1 MKQSLK
7 IEIAPKSILVAIA
20 TIILFLV
27 AWRVREVLISL
38 FVAFILMSGSAPLV
52 DFLVEKGTNRVLAV
66 AITYILAIGLF
77 ALLIFSI
84 VPPLVDQINGLVA
97 KLPDYYKNAVDM
109 LQSGQLSVLT
119 NENIVSLLSSRVTGA
134 LSNFLS
140 VVLNIVGVFISF
152 ITIAVFTFYMLL
164 ERQKIKENI
173 HVIFPGVEKKRV
185 VELADKIEEKVGAW
199 VRGQLVLMLLVGVTT
214 YIALLILGVPYALPL
229 AIVAG
234 LLKAVPVIGPII
246 AAIPAILVAFVHSA
260 VLAIAVLALYLLV
273 EQITDNFISPLLM
286 AKAVDLSP
294 LVIIFALLV
303 GGMLFG
309 IVGALLAVP
318 AAGIV
323 QVIFEDYL
331 KNKAEAS

>member
-1 MKQSLK
+1 MRVISGKARGRKLKYPKLPKSKRLRPLTGRAKEALFNILVNK
-7 IEIAPKSILVAIA
+7 IE
-20 TIILFLV
+20 
-27 AWRVREVLISL
+27 
-38 FVAFILMSGSAPLV
+38 G
-52 DFLVEKGTNRVLAV
+52 
-66 AITYILAIGLF
+66 
-77 ALLIFSI
+77 
-84 VPPLVDQINGLVA
+84 
-97 KLPDYYKNAVDM
+97 
-109 LQSGQLSVLT
+109 
-119 NENIVSLLSSRVTGA
+119 
-134 LSNFLS
+134 
-140 VVLNIVGVFISF
+140 
-152 ITIAVFTFYMLL
+152 
-164 ERQKIKENI
+164 
-173 HVIFPGVEKKRV
+173 
-185 VELADKIEEKVGAW
+185 KVGAW

-234 LLKAVPVIGPII
+234 LLKAIPVIGPII

-260 VLAIAVLALYLLV
+260 VLAIAVLALYILV

-318 AAGIV
+318 AAGIA

-331 KNKAEAS
+331 KNRTEAS